1 MRKLTLSTAVKA
13 PNVLLMFSMTI
24 WGSAIGSSQGRS
36 AVFFC
41 CAEIIRLE
49 VGRRRRR
56 TARRQKESPLDNPRL
71 RHAPL
76 PSKFAIQVNLHPH
89 RRSQR
94 EMGRSDHSKSNVA
107 LASRRPYCRGHV
119 ADFALARALGIHERI
134 MRRFVAG
141 DVEAHELAARAALPL
156 GEQGAPA
163 GKVTLVEVHEPSEAE
178 FERRAVAAR
187 ANGLFRGE
195 KIDMWADESGLD
207 TCNIERL

>member
-24 WGSAIGSSQGRS
+24 CGSATGSSQGRS

-56 TARRQKESPLDNPRL
+56 TARRRKESPLDDARL

-76 PSKFAIQVNLHPH
+76 PLKFAIQVNFHPD

-94 EMGRSDHSKSNVA
+94 EMRRLDHSKSYVA
-107 LASRRPYCRGHV
+107 LASRRPNRRGHV
-119 ADFALARALGIHERI
+119 ADFTLARARAIHERI

-141 DVEAHELAARAALPL
+141 DV
-156 GEQGAPA
+156 
-163 GKVTLVEVHEPSEAE
+163 
-178 FERRAVAAR
+178 
-187 ANGLFRGE
+187 
-195 KIDMWADESGLD
+195 
-207 TCNIERL
+207 